1 MQILWRAVVDN
12 SVVPGGVV
20 DVYTGTAQT
29 VMTFTFTRSLTFPYY
44 PSVQLTS
51 AHNLLSNT
59 IEWYVCILLH
69 ISNVMMMSY
78 TYNAIFFLLEF
89 ISMMVLQ

>member
-12 SVVPGGVV
+12 SVVGGHV

-29 VMTFTFTRSLTFPYY
+29 VMTLTFTRSASFPYY

-51 AHNLLSNT
+51 GENLLSNT
-59 IEWYVCILLH
+59 IDW
-69 ISNVMMMSY
+69 
-78 TYNAIFFLLEF
+78 
-89 ISMMVLQ
+89 